1 MTGSSAHRGLTQTA
15 SVHGDEGVRQKS
27 VGILKYLI
35 GGYVFFLPV
44 QFNSS
49 FGFRVAPSDAFLLA
63 FILLSLPQLRIVPR
77 AWTPG
82 LWALPVM
89 FAAGALVATL
99 RTGEITRY
107 AIVNKEIGLVLLLSS
122 YLALTSFAVSWER
135 IRWLLRMFL
144 LAVVLNTILGV
155 GEFAMANLSGYHVS
169 WLNFGTNRV
178 AGLLVDP
185 NAFGGLLVVALVILL
200 AGSYARPRL
209 VSPTWGAVAALILFT
224 GIILTSS
231 RSAWLGL
238 AVALILIVAWRPRL
252 VLRLGVL
259 SVIAGVAL
267 LAVFGLEFFQFAID
281 LATRQT
287 QIGQRADQIEI
298 AYEALRQSPIFGIG
312 LGTVRYEQGVIIHNT
327 VAWFAAEFGLI
338 GIIVF
343 TGLVF
348 GILFKGIAVFAL
360 AERTNKPL
368 ILGLILAHVV
378 MLGFSL
384 GIEALYQRHW
394 WLVMALIGSGYVL
407 VKQHKENASHGT
419 GAQEV
424 MERNADAHG

>member
-1 MTGSSAHRGLTQTA
+1 MIGSSVRRGLTQTA
-15 SVHGDEGVRQKS
+15 SGHDNQTAHRKS
-27 VGILKYLI
+27 VGILGYLI
-35 GGYVFFLPV
+35 VGYVFFLPV
-44 QFNSS
+44 QFNSNI
-49 FGFRVAPSDAFLLA
+49 GFRIAPSDVFLLA
-63 FILLSLPQLRIVPR
+63 FVLLSLPQLRVIPR
-77 AWTPG
+77 AWTPS
-82 LWALPVM
+82 LWALPLM

-135 IRWLLRMFL
+135 VRWLLRVFI
-144 LAVVLNTILGV
+144 LAVVLNTIVGV
-155 GEFAMANLSGYHVS
+155 GEFAVANLSGYHVS
-169 WLNFGTNRV
+169 WLNFGTDRV

-209 VSPTWGAVAALILFT
+209 VNPTWGLVTALILVT

-238 AVALILIVAWRPRL
+238 AVALLIIVAWRPRL
-252 VLRLGVL
+252 VLRLGIL
-259 SVIAGVAL
+259 SAIAGVAL
-267 LAVFGLEFFQFAID
+267 LAIFGMEFFQFAID

-287 QIGQRADQIEI
+287 QIGQRADQIGV
-298 AYEALRQSPIFGIG
+298 AYSSFQQSPIWGVG
-312 LGTVRYEQGVIIHNT
+312 LGTVRSEGLIVHNT
-327 VAWFAAEFGLI
+327 VGWFAGEFGLI

-343 TGLVF
+343 TGLAF
-348 GILFKGIAVFAL
+348 GILLKGVSAYAL
-360 AERTNKPL
+360 AERTYKPL

-394 WLVMALIGSGYVL
+394 WLVMALIGSSYVL
-407 VKQHKENASHGT
+407 VKQHKEYAGNRT
-419 GAQEV
+419 GVQEV
-424 MERNADAHG
+424 MEGNAGAHG